1 LTCVWFPGLL
11 TAVNVIQQ
19 RLPRLRLRTGISL
32 ERERR
37 RNARRASDTGLL
49 DEFHAWLHTVGDP
62 YPDDRVANATAF
74 VDWRHSHSTG
84 DLGAFDEDDIVE
96 FLLDWSP
103 RRITMPADAA
113 SWFCASIGATQAV
126 LARAAPTKIADEL
139 LAKSNVNRSTT
150 HDARR

>member
-1 LTCVWFPGLL
+1 VHPTPDCSTSSTHGCTPSATRTPTTGWRTPRRSSIG
-11 TAVNVIQQ
+11 VI
-19 RLPRLRLRTGISL
+19 RIPPEI
-32 ERERR
+32 
-37 RNARRASDTGLL
+37 
-49 DEFHAWLHTVGDP
+49 F
-62 YPDDRVANATAF
+62 
-74 VDWRHSHSTG
+74 
-84 DLGAFDEDDIVE
+84 GAFDEDDIVE

>member
-1 LTCVWFPGLL
+1 MGMLL
-11 TAVNVIQQ
+11 DHDSPT
-19 RLPRLRLRTGISL
+19 
-32 ERERR
+32 
-37 RNARRASDTGLL
+37 SDTGLL
-49 DEFHAWLHTVGDP
+49 EEFGSWLDAAGDP
-62 YPDDRVANATAF
+62 YPTDTVVNASNL
-74 VDWRHSHSTG
+74 VDWHRARTTG
-84 DLGAFDEDDIVE
+84 DLATLNEDDIVE